1 MGEDDKYKNLLSSM
15 VKSNKSKRED
25 LVVKVTAEEVFVLVE
40 EKKWEEADKIF
51 TKAMSY
57 LRSKAGGALFYN
69 LVQPYVRIC
78 LDEGKIEYAK
88 SAMKRSDRAF
98 DAKKGSI
105 LDHDMKQLAKL
116 VDAR

>member
-78 LDEGKIEYAK
+78 LDEGKIEYPK